1 MIRRKQRREANAKR
15 FRFRSVVV
23 NGFFIAISVVLVGRA
38 AHLQVLQQD
47 FLQDEARKRHVR
59 EVTLSAHRGPIVDRN
74 GEPMAVSTPVD
85 SVWAN
90 PRLLG
95 PAIDDVPALSRM
107 IDVDGDQLLRR
118 ISRSADREFVYLRRH
133 LPPARAANVMAL
145 DLPGVALQREYRR
158 FYPAGEVVGHVLGF
172 TNIDDQ
178 GQEGLEY
185 AFDHW
190 LAGQPGS
197 KRVIKDEK
205 GRVIEDVDSV
215 RQARHGNSLVTSL
228 DLRLQYLA
236 YRELMRAI
244 AEHDAE
250 SGSVV
255 VLDIDTGEVL
265 AMVNQPG
272 YNPNDRSQFNAS
284 RYRNR
289 AVTDI
294 LEPGSSIKPLIV
306 AAALASNRFDAAS
319 VVDTAPGWIQVG
331 PKKIEDKRN
340 HGRLTLTEVIA
351 RSSNVGITKLA
362 MQLEAEQLFETLVG
376 FGLGALTGSDFPG
389 ESSGL
394 LSHYTHWRA
403 ISQATLA
410 YGYGVS
416 VTPLQLARAYAA
428 IGGGG
433 VLRPVTL
440 VRQNA
445 PVDGVQILEPEDAA
459 AILSMMEQVVAPGGT
474 GTKAAV
480 PGYRIAGKTGTAWK
494 FSAGGYSQN
503 KYISIFAGVAPASA
517 PELAVVVIVDE
528 PSRDDYYGGDV
539 AAPVFARIVAESL
552 RLLAVTP
559 DDLGDDATGYLV
571 QADAR

>member
-362 MQLEAEQLFETLVG
+362 MQLEAEQLFGTLVG

>member
-1 MIRRKQRREANAKR
+1 
-15 FRFRSVVV
+15 
-23 NGFFIAISVVLVGRA
+23 
-38 AHLQVLQQD
+38 
-47 FLQDEARKRHVR
+47 
-59 EVTLSAHRGPIVDRN
+59 
-74 GEPMAVSTPVD
+74 
-85 SVWAN
+85 
-90 PRLLG
+90 
-95 PAIDDVPALSRM
+95 
-107 IDVDGDQLLRR
+107 
-118 ISRSADREFVYLRRH
+118 
-133 LPPARAANVMAL
+133 
-145 DLPGVALQREYRR
+145 
-158 FYPAGEVVGHVLGF
+158 
-172 TNIDDQ
+172 
-178 GQEGLEY
+178 
-185 AFDHW
+185 
-190 LAGQPGS
+190 
-197 KRVIKDEK
+197 
-205 GRVIEDVDSV
+205 
-215 RQARHGNSLVTSL
+215 
-228 DLRLQYLA
+228 
-236 YRELMRAI
+236 
-244 AEHDAE
+244 
-250 SGSVV
+250 
-255 VLDIDTGEVL
+255 
-265 AMVNQPG
+265 
-272 YNPNDRSQFNAS
+272 
-284 RYRNR
+284 
-289 AVTDI
+289 
-294 LEPGSSIKPLIV
+294 
-306 AAALASNRFDAAS
+306 
-319 VVDTAPGWIQVG
+319 
-331 PKKIEDKRN
+331 
-340 HGRLTLTEVIA
+340 
-351 RSSNVGITKLA
+351 
-362 MQLEAEQLFETLVG
+362 
-376 FGLGALTGSDFPG
+376 GALTGSDFPG

>member
-1 MIRRKQRREANAKR
+1 MIRRKQRREANARR
-15 FRFRSVVV
+15 FRHRSIVVIA
-23 NGFFIAISVVLVGRA
+23 FFVALSAMLIGRA
-38 AHLQVLQQD
+38 AHLQVLQHD
-47 FLQDEARKRHVR
+47 FLVDEARKRHVR
-59 EVTLSAHRGPIVDRN
+59 QMKLSAHRGPIVDRN
-74 GEPMAVSTPVD
+74 NEPMAVSTPVD

-90 PRLLG
+90 PQLLG
-95 PAIDDVPALSRM
+95 PAIDEVPTLSTM
-107 IDVDGDQLLRR
+107 IDVDSDQLLRR

-133 LPPARAANVMAL
+133 LSPSRAAEVRSL
-145 DLPGVALQREYRR
+145 GLPGVELQREYRR

-185 AFDHW
+185 AYDHW
-190 LAGQPGS
+190 LAGQPGA
-197 KRVIKDEK
+197 KRVLKDEK
-205 GRVIEDVDSV
+205 GQVIDDVDSI
-215 RQARHGNSLVTSL
+215 RAARHGNTLTTSL

-236 YRELMRAI
+236 YRELKRAI
-244 AEHDAE
+244 VEHDAE

-255 VLDIDTGEVL
+255 VLDIATGEVL

-306 AAALASNRFDAAS
+306 SAAIASNRYDATS
-319 VVDTAPGWIQVG
+319 VIDTSPGWVQVG
-331 PKKIEDKRN
+331 AKRIEDQRN
-340 HGRLTLTEVIA
+340 HGRLTLADIIA

-362 MQLEAEQLFETLVG
+362 MRLEASELHRMLVR
-376 FGLGALTGSDFPG
+376 FGLGELTGSGFPG

-394 LSHYTHWRA
+394 LSHHTHWRA

-428 IGGGG
+428 IGAGGL
-433 VLRPVTL
+433 LRPVSF
-440 VRQNA
+440 VRQDQ
-445 PVDGVQILEPEDAA
+445 PVSGERILAEDNAA
-459 AILSMMEQVVAPGGT
+459 AVLAMMERVVGPGGT
-474 GTKAAV
+474 GTKAGVA
-480 PGYRIAGKTGTAWK
+480 GYRVAGKTGTAWK
-494 FSAGGYSQN
+494 FAAGGYSEN
-503 KYISIFAGVAPASA
+503 KYVSIFAGVAPVSA
-517 PELAVVVIVDE
+517 PRLAVVVIVDE

-552 RLLAVTP
+552 RLLAITP
-559 DDLGDDATGYLV
+559 DDLPDIDDGYVV
-571 QADAR
+571 QASAQ

>member
-1 MIRRKQRREANAKR
+1 MSRRKQRREANSRR
-15 FRFRSVVV
+15 FRWRTLVINS
-23 NGFFIAISVVLVGRA
+23 FFIAFGVLLVGRA
-38 AHLQVLQQD
+38 AHLQVLQKD

-59 EVTLSAHRGPIVDRN
+59 DTKLAAHRGPIVDRN
-74 GEPMAVSTPVD
+74 GEPLAVSTPVD

-107 IDVDGDQLLRR
+107 IRVDNEQLLRR
-118 ISRSADREFVYLRRH
+118 LSRAADKEFVYLRRH
-133 LPPARAANVMAL
+133 LPPARAAEVKAL
-145 DLPGVALQREYRR
+145 KLPGVDLQREYRR
-158 FYPAGEVVGHVLGF
+158 FYPAGEVVGHMLGF

-190 LAGQPGS
+190 LSGQSGA

-205 GRVIEDVDSV
+205 GQVVEDVESI
-215 RQARHGNSLVTSL
+215 RPARNGNTLTTSL

-236 YRELMRAI
+236 YRELKRAI

-255 VLDIDTGEVL
+255 VLDVRTGEVL

-272 YNPNDRSQFNAS
+272 YNPNDRTQFNAS

-306 AAALASNRFDAAS
+306 AAALASNRFQPQSAINTS
-319 VVDTAPGWIQVG
+319 PGWIQVG
-331 PKKIEDKRN
+331 AKRIEDKRD
-340 HGRLTLTEVIA
+340 HGRLSLTDIIA

-362 MQLEAEQLFETLVG
+362 MQLESEQLWSTLVD
-376 FGLGALTGSDFPG
+376 FGLGSLTASGFPG

-394 LSHYTHWRA
+394 LSHYTHWRD

-416 VTPLQLARAYAA
+416 VTPLQLARAYSA
-428 IGGGG
+428 IGAGGI
-433 VLRPVTL
+433 LRPISL
-440 VRQNA
+440 IRQDG
-445 PVDGVQILEPEDAA
+445 PVAGERILDRDDAA
-459 AILSMMEQVVAPGGT
+459 AIMTMMERVVATGGT
-474 GTKAAV
+474 GTKADVA
-480 PGYRIAGKTGTAWK
+480 GYRIAGKTGTAWK
-494 FSAGGYSQN
+494 FSAGGYSKN
-503 KYISIFAGVAPASA
+503 KYLSIFAGLAPVSA
-517 PELAVVVIVDE
+517 PQLAVVVVVDE
-528 PSRDDYYGGDV
+528 PRRDDYYGGDV

-559 DDLGDDATGYLV
+559 DDLPDEADSYLV
-571 QADAR
+571 QAAAP

>member
-362 MQLEAEQLFETLVG
+362 MQLEAEQLFGTLV
-376 FGLGALTGSDFPG
+376 
-389 ESSGL
+389 
-394 LSHYTHWRA
+394 
-403 ISQATLA
+403 
-410 YGYGVS
+410 
-416 VTPLQLARAYAA
+416 
-428 IGGGG
+428 
-433 VLRPVTL
+433 
-440 VRQNA
+440 
-445 PVDGVQILEPEDAA
+445 
-459 AILSMMEQVVAPGGT
+459 
-474 GTKAAV
+474 
-480 PGYRIAGKTGTAWK
+480 
-494 FSAGGYSQN
+494 
-503 KYISIFAGVAPASA
+503 
-517 PELAVVVIVDE
+517 
-528 PSRDDYYGGDV
+528 
-539 AAPVFARIVAESL
+539 
-552 RLLAVTP
+552 
-559 DDLGDDATGYLV
+559 
-571 QADAR
+571 

>member
-1 MIRRKQRREANAKR
+1 MSRRKQRREANARR
-15 FRFRSVVV
+15 FRGRSVVV
-23 NGFFIAISVVLVGRA
+23 NVFFVLLGFLLVGRA
-38 AHLQVLQQD
+38 AHLQVLQHD
-47 FLQDEARKRHVR
+47 FLDGEAKKRHVR
-59 EVTLSAHRGPIVDRN
+59 EVSLSAHRGPIVDRN
-74 GEPMAVSTPVD
+74 GQPLAVSTPVD

-95 PAIDDVPALSRM
+95 PAIDEVPRLSRM
-107 IDVDGDQLLRR
+107 IDVDSEQLLRR
-118 ISRSADREFVYLRRH
+118 ISRGTNREFVYLRRH
-133 LPPARAANVMAL
+133 LPPSRAADVKAL
-145 DLPGVALQREYRR
+145 GLPGVDLQREYRR
-158 FYPAGEVVGHVLGF
+158 FYPAGEVVGHLLGF
-172 TNIDDQ
+172 TNIDDA

-190 LAGQPGS
+190 LAGQSGS
-197 KRVIKDEK
+197 KSVIKDEK
-205 GRVIEDVDSV
+205 GRVIEDIDSI
-215 RQARHGNSLVTSL
+215 RPARHGNTLTTSI

-236 YRELMRAI
+236 YRELKRAI
-244 AEHDAE
+244 SEHAAE
-250 SGSVV
+250 SGSLVI
-255 VLDIDTGEVL
+255 LDVHTGEVL

-272 YNPNDRSQFNAS
+272 YNPNDRAQFNAS

-306 AAALASNRFDAAS
+306 AAALASNRFEASS

-331 PKKIEDKRN
+331 PKRIEDKRN
-340 HGRLTLTEVIA
+340 HGRLSLGDIIA

-362 MQLEAEQLFETLVG
+362 MQLEPEQLFGTLAA
-376 FGLGALTGSDFPG
+376 FGLGTLSGSGFPG

-394 LSHYTHWRA
+394 LSHHTHWRA

-428 IGGGG
+428 LGAGG
-433 VLRPVTL
+433 VLRPITL
-440 VRQNA
+440 VRQDA
-445 PVDGVQILEPEDAA
+445 PVRGQRILDADDAA
-459 AILSMMEQVVAPGGT
+459 AILAMMEQVVATGGT

-480 PGYRIAGKTGTAWK
+480 SGYRIAGKTGTSWK
-494 FSAGGYSQN
+494 FSAGGYSEN
-503 KYISIFAGVAPASA
+503 KYVSIFAGVAPASD
-517 PELAVVVIVDE
+517 PQFAVVVVVDE
-528 PSRDDYYGGDV
+528 PRRDDYYGGDV
-539 AAPVFARIVAESL
+539 AAPVFARVVAESL

-559 DDLGDDATGYLV
+559 DNLDGATPGYIV